1 MHVCTI
7 VCMFA
12 SNHACKRVCVYARLH
27 AHMLFIHFNN
37 VQSVWPVRGL
47 ELLSCGKKNNAT
59 KRLDNLLETSGEANH
74 RRWFPVWCG
83 SFPGST
89 CKLLGRIT
97 QIPRLS
103 KQNPPTNLRC
113 IQQKPVHDLRGVMF
127 CFLTFL
133 STFAHGTY
141 LKPSPERL
149 DSYGTIQK
157 HQGNP
162 RATPLFA
169 TPPRKFGLNGLLT
182 ALRFPIKNH
191 QKLRFPSSLGDKL
204 HAVDVTLGKK
214 TQGNEGHTKRAKNKI

>member
-1 MHVCTI
+1 MPAGAYACTQG
-7 VCMFA
+7 CMPTCCSYTSIMFNR
-12 SNHACKRVCVYARLH
+12 SDPYAD
-27 AHMLFIHFNN
+27 
-37 VQSVWPVRGL
+37 
-47 ELLSCGKKNNAT
+47 LSCFPAEKKNAT

-169 TPPRKFGLNGLLT
+169 TPPRKFGLTGLLT

-214 TQGNEGHTKRAKNKI
+214 TQGNEGHT